1 MLFSRKSSQERSG
14 RAPEAAHEPARP
26 TTQGM
31 PQPSFAAG
39 GAEGAD
45 GERSQSVID
54 ASLTIVGD
62 LHTPG
67 DVRLDGRVCGNVSCA
82 QLIVGRDA
90 AIAGTVTA
98 REAVIRG
105 TVTGTIRAPV
115 VILQEPARVESDVV
129 YTVLA
134 VDDGATFEGIARRS
148 DRPLEKAEAPSA
160 LAELQQIVRAADP
173 AGRANGQAANGH
185 DTASASAAT
194 SATPATVPPERPE
207 EEKAAAQPRPSAA

>member
-1 MLFSRKSSQERSG
+1 MLFSRKSSQQRGG
-14 RAPEAAHEPARP
+14 RAAEATQKPIRP
-26 TTQGM
+26 TTQAP
-31 PQPSFAAG
+31 PQPSPAPG

-45 GERSQSVID
+45 SERSQSIID

-67 DVRLDGRVCGNVSCA
+67 NVHLDGRVCGNVSCA

-90 AIAGTVTA
+90 AIAGGITA

-115 VILQEPARVESDVV
+115 VILQESARVESDVV

-134 VDDGATFEGIARRS
+134 IDDGATFEGFARRS
-148 DRPLEKAEAPSA
+148 DRPLEDTETPSA
-160 LAELQQIVRAADP
+160 LAELQRIVRAADP
-173 AGRANGQAANGH
+173 AGGANGQAAPGH
-185 DTASASAAT
+185 DTGPAPSVDMPAAAS
-194 SATPATVPPERPE
+194 PERPE